1 MKKYFFFAACA
12 SVAFASCVNDVPDLA
27 LESQQKIVFE
37 APVVSPSTRVD
48 EIANNYPTTESFKV
62 WAHYYKN
69 GTYSTFAEGT
79 MFMNNVTCNY
89 DDVLKGW
96 SAGDYYFPKNGSL
109 TFMAYSPSS
118 VTGASIVANGINF
131 TDYVVDGDVSK
142 QVDLLYSERAY
153 NKEEIDDMATIPYAG
168 VTLNFKHALSSIRF
182 AVKAYADY
190 GATKI
195 YIKKIEVV
203 NAYSK
208 ANFQQPLIDGN
219 NNTTGLVTRDA
230 SDFQIYTN
238 FGWDNHNVATTY
250 VAYNQPSPTVPLTTS
265 LLYPHNDMKAS
276 IVSNKTDLILI
287 PQLLKHSDSEHVKV
301 RVTYNLV
308 NPGGVTIEQVSEI
321 DLVTGNGGGY
331 YDGYESDLSTK
342 IVEDVTAW
350 ERGKRYTYVISV
362 ALDKIYFEPVV
373 APWDD
378 IYVAPGI

>member
-37 APVVSPSTRVD
+37 APVVSPSSRVA
-48 EIANNYPTTESFKV
+48 EIANPYPTTGQFSV
-62 WAHYYKN
+62 WAHYYKD
-69 GTYSTFAEGT
+69 GTYTKYNQGT

-89 DDVLKGW
+89 DGSLLGW
-96 SAGDYYFPKNGSL
+96 SAGDYFFPKNGSL
-109 TFMAYSPSS
+109 TFSAYSPSS
-118 VTGASIVANGINF
+118 ADATISENGISF
-131 TDYVVDGDVSK
+131 TDYVVDGDVAK
-142 QVDLLYSERAY
+142 QVDLLFSERAY
-153 NKEEIDDMATIPYAG
+153 DKKGYDNVTSVLYA
-168 VTLNFKHALSSIRF
+168 VVALNFKHALSSIRF
-182 AVKAYADY
+182 AVKAYGDY
-190 GATKI
+190 GKTDI
-195 YIKKIEVV
+195 LVKKIEVL

-208 ANFQQPLIDGN
+208 ADFVQPVEDTN
-219 NNTTGLVTRDA
+219 SAQTKDVVRNSDKVT
-230 SDFQIYTN
+230 FEN
-238 FGWDNHNVATTY
+238 FGWSNFENPTTY
-250 VAYNQPSPTVPLTTS
+250 VAYNNPSPTVVLTHDD
-265 LLYPHNDMKAS
+265 LFYPHTGKIGEISYNT
-276 IVSNKTDLILI
+276 TDLILI
-287 PQLLKHSDSEHVKV
+287 PQLLKHSVTEHVKV

-321 DLVTGNGGGY
+321 DLVNDDDY
-331 YDGYESDLSTK
+331 YDGYESDLNTK